1 MVTLNTLRNKGGV
14 LLAIVIGVALLAF
27 VLGDMLTS
35 GSTLM
40 NSSKMNV
47 GTIDGEKITTQ
58 EYAQAIDELTEVQ
71 RITTGREGSSEEENE
86 MIRVQAWDLM
96 IRQKAL
102 KPNLNA
108 IGLSVSEDEMV
119 ELLSG
124 ANPSPIIAQM
134 FANPQTGMFDPTQL
148 RQFVANV
155 DQDQTGRMQMFW
167 NYLQNEVSD
176 QSLIFKFKSLIDK
189 AAYVTSLEAE
199 QLASIEG
206 STYSVNYLV
215 SRYETIADST
225 VQVSDAELRKYY
237 DAHQGMFKQE
247 DLRDIEYVTFEA
259 LPTAE
264 DYAAAEKTV
273 RDLAKDFAA
282 AENVQQFVSMNSQS
296 AFDSRY
302 YKAGE
307 ITGDLGTFAFSATP
321 DQIYGPVLNGDQWT
335 MARIADVQ
343 TLPDSI
349 RVSNIV
355 IPAAEKAMADS
366 LTTALQNGGDFAA
379 AAREYSA
386 DAQSAAQ
393 GGDLGMMDPQTLAP
407 QFAEAL
413 KGATTGTVKAITT
426 PDAIFIVK
434 VTATTGESQKVQ
446 LGVIDYTVEASE
458 QTRNDV
464 YSKANKFA
472 TTAATSGFEK
482 AVADGALAKRVA
494 TVGPNDRTV
503 GGIQQSRELARWA
516 FNGEQGEIS
525 DVKEFGNNFVI
536 GTITA
541 IRNKGIAPFEQVK
554 NDVRALVV
562 REKKGEMLAEKMKG
576 ATSVAALAGTL
587 GVDTLSNNDINFQ
600 GFMAPEVGYDPA
612 FTGGVSG
619 IAQTGTVSKPIIGRI
634 GVYAA
639 EITDKRDTPADQA
652 IEKARLTA
660 EAQQSA
666 FMAAYEAFMQLSDI
680 QDTRY
685 RFY

>member
-321 DQIYGPVLNGDQWT
+321 DQLYGPVLNGDQWT

-426 PDAIFIVK
+426 PEATFIVK

-446 LGVIDYTVEASE
+446 LGVINYTVEASE

-464 YSKANKFA
+464 YSQANKFA
-472 TTAATSGFEK
+472 TAAATSGFEK
-482 AVADGALAKRVA
+482 TVTDGALAKRVA

>member
-264 DYAAAEKTV
+264 DYATAEKTV

-464 YSKANKFA
+464 YSQANKFA
-472 TTAATSGFEK
+472 TTAATSGSPPPP
-482 AVADGALAKRVA
+482 ADSKRQSP
-494 TVGPNDRTV
+494 TVPSPNVSQPSARTTV
-503 GGIQQSRELARWA
+503 PS
-516 FNGEQGEIS
+516 
-525 DVKEFGNNFVI
+525 
-536 GTITA
+536 
-541 IRNKGIAPFEQVK
+541 
-554 NDVRALVV
+554 
-562 REKKGEMLAEKMKG
+562 
-576 ATSVAALAGTL
+576 AASSNPANWLAGPSTA
-587 GVDTLSNNDINFQ
+587 S
-600 GFMAPEVGYDPA
+600 
-612 FTGGVSG
+612 
-619 IAQTGTVSKPIIGRI
+619 R
-634 GVYAA
+634 
-639 EITDKRDTPADQA
+639 
-652 IEKARLTA
+652 ARSRT
-660 EAQQSA
+660 
-666 FMAAYEAFMQLSDI
+666 
-680 QDTRY
+680 
-685 RFY
+685 